1 MTLLLLKGKT
11 GHGKNR
17 IREHGEVWRRKM
29 LIDVGILSM
38 SHKPENRWPIMS
50 LKTGEWR
57 WFDFDG
63 DQDFEI
69 LVDESIELNGNS

>member
-1 MTLLLLKGKT
+1 
-11 GHGKNR
+11 
-17 IREHGEVWRRKM
+17 
-29 LIDVGILSM
+29 
-38 SHKPENRWPIMS
+38 MS